1 MRDKP
6 THRKVWNIAAP
17 MILSNLTVPL
27 LGMVDTAV
35 VGHLAQ
41 PYYLGAVAV
50 GSMIFGVVF
59 WGFGFLRMGTT
70 GLTAQAL
77 GALDYSEI
85 RALLIRA
92 LLVALS
98 FALLLLLLQAP
109 IEALAFEL
117 MRPSEIVEQQARL
130 YFDIRIFSAP
140 ATLCNYVLIG
150 WFLGLQNAR
159 LPLLLLVTVNSINML
174 LDVLFVQGW
183 GLAADGVAWASLIAE
198 YCACA
203 LGFWL
208 AKRQLQHYPAPW
220 RRELIFDRLK
230 FRAMLLLNQNI
241 FIRTLCLMFSLA
253 FFTAQGAR
261 MGDAILAANAVLFN
275 FYTFMAY
282 GLDGF
287 AHAAEALTGM
297 AVGQKR
303 QHAFMQSVYSSATWA
318 LLVSILFAL
327 MYAFFGEAIIALL
340 TDIDLVHKTA
350 EQYLIWLIL
359 LPLIS
364 VWSFTLDGIFIGAT
378 RSVEMRNSMLV
389 ATIVVFIP
397 AWYVLQPWGNHG
409 LWLAYSLFMLG
420 RAVTM
425 AWLFVRIN
433 RNSGFVFPS

>member
-1 MRDKP
+1 MCDKP

-35 VGHLAQ
+35 VGHLPQ
-41 PYYLGAVAV
+41 PHYLGAVAV

-77 GALDYSEI
+77 GALDYAEI

-98 FALLLLLLQAP
+98 FALLLLLLQGP
-109 IEALAFEL
+109 IAALAFDL

-208 AKRQLQHYPAPW
+208 VKRQLQRYPAPW
-220 RRELIFDRLK
+220 HRELIFDRVK

-287 AHAAEALTGM
+287 AHAAEALTGK
-297 AVGQKR
+297 AVGQK
-303 QHAFMQSVYSSATWA
+303 QQQAFMQSVHSAGAWA
-318 LLVSILFAL
+318 LLVSIVFAL
-327 MYAFFGEAIIALL
+327 IYGFLGEAIITLL
-340 TDIDLVHKTA
+340 TDIEVVQSTA

-397 AWYVLQPWGNHG
+397 AWYLLQPWANHG
-409 LWLAYSLFMLG
+409 LWLAYSLFMLA

-433 RNSGFVFPS
+433 RKAGFVYRS